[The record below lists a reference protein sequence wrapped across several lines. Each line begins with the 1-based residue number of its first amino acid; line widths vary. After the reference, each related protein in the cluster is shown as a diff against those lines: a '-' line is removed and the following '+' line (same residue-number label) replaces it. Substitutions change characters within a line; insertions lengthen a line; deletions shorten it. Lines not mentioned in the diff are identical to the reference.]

1 MLLLLFPSSTG
12 TLRED
17 LCSSG
22 ITTPPGPF
30 RRFRACCEK
39 ECGSS
44 CGVRGCKSTCCYDN
58 LLASNK
64 FCQEAKDVKCIIPP
78 PMPINVSSGFK
89 VGKDV
94 LKRLGISSKQ
104 SPMFIGDCMLYVGWC
119 KERRHQGIKHK
130 YVHRPHLSIS
140 SSFSIRFIDHVF
152 LLCI

>member
-1 MLLLLFPSSTG
+1 MYRSISAAHMLLLLFPSSTG

-78 PMPINVSSGFK
+78 PMPSKSLRYFRPRRWSVATSFAQLCVSNQ
-89 VGKDV
+89 
-94 LKRLGISSKQ
+94 ISA
-104 SPMFIGDCMLYVGWC
+104 FV
-119 KERRHQGIKHK
+119 
-130 YVHRPHLSIS
+130 
-140 SSFSIRFIDHVF
+140 
-152 LLCI
+152 LLCLPSLSLLFSVLRTFILCGTDEAGR